1 MNMIIASAI
10 KFKIEGS
17 DYPQIMCGKRH
28 SDIFNLMY
36 DLGIKYQKPEE
47 QGFLTSYN
55 GFVDREQGAILAYI
69 SGQIKEPKK
78 ELFSE
83 DLW

>member
-10 KFKIEGS
+10 KFKIKGS

-28 SDIFNLMY
+28 SDIFKLMY
-36 DLGIKYQKPEE
+36 DLGIEYQKPEE

-55 GFVDREQGAILAYI
+55 AFVDREQAAIVAHI